1 MTVVEVIKWVV
12 ESVQVPALLVVACVW
27 YSLDRRIR
35 ALEAN
40 GAAVIAKLDLILVAW
55 ERRDNAPRITTDV

>member
-1 MTVVEVIKWVV
+1 VLETIKWVV
-12 ESVQVPALLVVACVW
+12 ESVQAPALLLVACVW

-40 GAAVIAKLDLILVAW
+40 VAAVIAKLDLVLVAW
-55 ERRDNAPRITTDV
+55 ERRDNAPRITTDL